1 MSESREKQERKS
13 RQQNEKC
20 VALLSQLGVEP
31 ETNNNYKVCFSEMKQ
46 CREELLLMAEK
57 KPNPYY
63 FYLFQKDPLANYPH
77 KNKGQTNITNNIYFQ

>member
-1 MSESREKQERKS
+1 MSESREKQERVGNKMKNAS
-13 RQQNEKC
+13 RCFLNLVSSLKRTTIT
-20 VALLSQLGVEP
+20 S
-31 ETNNNYKVCFSEMKQ
+31 CFSEMQQ

-57 KPNPYY
+57 KHNPHY